1 MKVASL
7 LGFFAIV
14 GSFPAVSAL
23 NQSATVATF
32 TGTCTKVMPKNV
44 VIDPA
49 ACSDT
54 VTKLEL
60 RDGRTGFTF
69 MLNKLGDSNAALM
82 SFFGHGSK
90 NVKRH
95 KGHTTLPIHR
105 VYFTTDGGAD
115 DLAAV
120 GSCIF
125 VRPSRKAPAKVS
137 CSANTNEGDFAAEFI
152 GNGAAP
158 SMSQVR

>member
-1 MKVASL
+1 MKVTSL

-32 TGTCTKVMPKNV
+32 TGTCTKVIPKNV

-82 SFFGHGSK
+82 SLGTDRRMLSVIKAIQPFQSIECTSPPTVVPMIWLLLGH
-90 NVKRH
+90 VFLR
-95 KGHTTLPIHR
+95 
-105 VYFTTDGGAD
+105 
-115 DLAAV
+115 
-120 GSCIF
+120 C
-125 VRPSRKAPAKVS
+125 RP
-137 CSANTNEGDFAAEFI
+137 
-152 GNGAAP
+152 
-158 SMSQVR
+158 